1 MEMESVKLSDIVMRW
16 YPDMMPFLKQNEL
29 NLLIMLR
36 DGFHFLEPNDA
47 MEIIQFSICEH
58 QNSAQLH

>member
-1 MEMESVKLSDIVMRW
+1 MEMESVKLSEIVLRW
-16 YPDMMPFLKQNEL
+16 YPDMMPFLKQSEL

-36 DGFHFLEPNDA
+36 DGLSILEPHDA

-58 QNSAQLH
+58 QNLSHLH

>member
-1 MEMESVKLSDIVMRW
+1 MEMESVKLSEIVLRW

-36 DGFHFLEPNDA
+36 DGISILEPHDA

-58 QNSAQLH
+58 QNLAHLH